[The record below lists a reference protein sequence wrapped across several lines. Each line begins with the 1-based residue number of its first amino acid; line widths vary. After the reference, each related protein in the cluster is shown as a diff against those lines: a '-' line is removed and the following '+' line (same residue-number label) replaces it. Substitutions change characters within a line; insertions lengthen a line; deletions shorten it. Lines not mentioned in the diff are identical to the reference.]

1 VFCDEALV
9 NVDELVDVG
18 GGSGA
23 ALFFKLPTLAAVTAA
38 AAEDTVEEEELLF
51 FLLVRTERLLPDP
64 AIRAAAVLTDDPPL
78 PLPVNVV
85 GGKKVA
91 LRDDGFP
98 PPPLLG
104 LEPERKLSEVEDRE
118 RSCTGDSRP
127 AKLGGRDRTRRS
139 GVGIPF

>member
-9 NVDELVDVG
+9 NVDEVVDVG

-38 AAEDTVEEEELLF
+38 AAAAAEEAAVVVVDEEEELLF

-78 PLPVNVV
+78 PLPVDMV
-85 GGKKVA
+85 GGLKVA
-91 LRDDGFP
+91 LRDD
-98 PPPLLG
+98 
-104 LEPERKLSEVEDRE
+104 
-118 RSCTGDSRP
+118 
-127 AKLGGRDRTRRS
+127 
-139 GVGIPF
+139 